1 MNTERGLVYQDVFYQ
16 YPSGQVCGTQN
27 GILKLVDLES
37 GKEAASTRR
46 NQNYVSD
53 VCVKV
58 SGRTFFP
65 LSIKEKTPCFGREI
79 LWLQLIG
86 MVGCQNGVTL
96 GKAITAG

>member
-37 GKEAASTRR
+37 GKEVASTRR

-58 SGRTFFP
+58 SGRTFFLFQSKKKRP
-65 LSIKEKTPCFGREI
+65 VLAGRYC
-79 LWLQLIG
+79 
-86 MVGCQNGVTL
+86 GCS
-96 GKAITAG
+96 